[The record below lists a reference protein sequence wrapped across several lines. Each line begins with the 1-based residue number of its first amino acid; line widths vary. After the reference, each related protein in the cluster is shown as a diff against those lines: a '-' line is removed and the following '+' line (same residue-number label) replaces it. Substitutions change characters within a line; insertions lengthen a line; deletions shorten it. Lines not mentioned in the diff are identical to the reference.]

1 MTGQQQITNRR
12 PQPGPRSSDVAR
24 NRSQLRSPVV
34 AAALSFLLP
43 GLGQAAAGAP
53 RRGAIV
59 AIPALC
65 FLAALGLILIF
76 ARSSL
81 FGLALNQG
89 ELTSLLLVDVVALV
103 YHLWAVVDSYL
114 LAAPARPDRRR
125 AGVSAG
131 KWVAVLGVGLILSG
145 TLAIHAAVAEV
156 DMSWQHALYCLTATT
171 PCWATDISGSQ
182 GSIATDDPG
191 QGDLSGITD
200 TSSPAPS
207 GSVPSSAPL
216 TTFSLSSLSS
226 FTTSTGPWSWNP
238 NGQFNVLLAG
248 IGVQNN
254 PSQLGPDTIMVLHVD
269 RASGRATLISVGR
282 NNYCVPLP
290 EEAAKHF
297 ATSAN
302 GCPPYTWPQMINGLP
317 NEVLGHC
324 NYFPVPAYQ
333 ATCGQPGDP
342 NRYIRAYKVFE
353 ETIGGLLGLTID
365 GSMWIN
371 PIGLTTLINDLG
383 GIDINVPTTVY
394 DKPCGPAGSW
404 QHAYYNCAYAH
415 NGYSVPTG
423 AAGVQ
428 RMIADAAKSGGK
440 QSMSWHQGQDV
451 AFVIK
456 KGQQHMDGDWA
467 LAYAR
472 TRVFTNGGD
481 FNRAGRQQLV
491 LKALRA
497 DVDPCKYASPEGVAS
512 LLSTLQDIPY
522 AFNSDMPITNPQN
535 LQQWASLAKNVLGGN
550 VSSLVLDP
558 TVTGQPSVNAGGIWY
573 PAVDATSWTKIKSL
587 VTHSLDKA
595 AVATASSADG
605 SGGGAG
611 GGSGC

>member
-1 MTGQQQITNRR
+1 
-12 PQPGPRSSDVAR
+12 
-24 NRSQLRSPVV
+24 
-34 AAALSFLLP
+34 
-43 GLGQAAAGAP
+43 
-53 RRGAIV
+53 
-59 AIPALC
+59 
-65 FLAALGLILIF
+65 
-76 ARSSL
+76 
-81 FGLALNQG
+81 
-89 ELTSLLLVDVVALV
+89 
-103 YHLWAVVDSYL
+103 
-114 LAAPARPDRRR
+114 
-125 AGVSAG
+125 
-131 KWVAVLGVGLILSG
+131 
-145 TLAIHAAVAEV
+145 
-156 DMSWQHALYCLTATT
+156 
-171 PCWATDISGSQ
+171 
-182 GSIATDDPG
+182 
-191 QGDLSGITD
+191 
-200 TSSPAPS
+200 
-207 GSVPSSAPL
+207 
-216 TTFSLSSLSS
+216 
-226 FTTSTGPWSWNP
+226 
-238 NGQFNVLLAG
+238 
-248 IGVQNN
+248 
-254 PSQLGPDTIMVLHVD
+254 
-269 RASGRATLISVGR
+269 
-282 NNYCVPLP
+282 
-290 EEAAKHF
+290 
-297 ATSAN
+297 
-302 GCPPYTWPQMINGLP
+302 
-317 NEVLGHC
+317 
-324 NYFPVPAYQ
+324 
-333 ATCGQPGDP
+333 
-342 NRYIRAYKVFE
+342 VFE

-404 QHAYYNCAYAH
+404 QHAYYNCASAH

-428 RMIADAAKSGGK
+428 RMIDDAAKSSGM

-522 AFNSDMPITNPQN
+522 AFNSDMPITSPQN

-550 VSSLVLDP
+550 VNSLVLDP
-558 TVTGQPSVNAGGIWY
+558 TTTSQPSVKAGGTWY

-595 AVATASSADG
+595 AAPTASSGDG
-605 SGGGAG
+605 SGDGSAG